1 MSDNIISNMWQR
13 MKMIHSG
20 KVEILRYLSHG
31 NDISHKIDTQNR
43 GLIMSLAKLVNI
55 LREDFERN

>member
-1 MSDNIISNMWQR
+1 MWQR
-13 MKMIHSG
+13 MTMIHSG